1 MSDDGDLFKG
11 KTFVI
16 VGRLETM
23 TRDEAWLKIMQLG
36 GYTSKTPRPSS
47 DVFVMGTSTSAAR
60 EAKARALNK
69 KMLTEQEFLD
79 AIARLE
85 TEHQET
91 REVVPVSDAIG
102 EFRALFDGPP
112 TQEVWAQ
119 LCALLD
125 SCAPER
131 LEDVVGYVEAQL
143 ARWPAGMDR
152 AVAPIPSM
160 WLDALGQAGELRV
173 SGYGWQ
179 QALLRGESSP
189 KYRLLRALDLRGY
202 PSINGTVASKITT
215 NPSLSGL
222 RALDVGR
229 GNDKLTQTF
238 YKKLFASEHLPA
250 LEQLTIRK
258 LDARI
263 AAAIAAQP
271 TTLTTLRRVELS
283 CPEQYGGHGVVESIY
298 SALFEV
304 PWWSQIEGLAF
315 SLTSSGYLI
324 DQGQFVYDLLG
335 RHLGRMTALR
345 GLTLHDGYALDALV
359 NTCVLGQL
367 SDVRLTFTSNRDESM
382 RALAEGLASEASSV
396 RTLDLSLTY
405 RVPGHTYRTTLARV
419 SKLLAALLEAGVHER
434 VETIVLPEALVVL
447 DEAQLR
453 DAAEL
458 DLALVHR
465 QRAQLAEAGVQVVTG
480 PV

>member
-1 MSDDGDLFKG
+1 MSDDELFKG

-16 VGRLETM
+16 IGRLETM

-85 TEHQET
+85 AERAEE
-91 REVVPVSDAIG
+91 REVLPVSDAIG

-112 TQEVWAQ
+112 SPEVWAR

-125 SCAPER
+125 ACAPER

-143 ARWPAGMDR
+143 ARWPSGMDR
-152 AVAPIPSM
+152 AVAPILSIWHAQPGVGM
-160 WLDALGQAGELRV
+160 LRV
-173 SGYGWQ
+173 SGHGWQ

-202 PSINGTVASKITT
+202 SSINGTVATKITT

-222 RALDVGR
+222 RYLDVGR

-238 YKKLFASEHLPA
+238 YKKLFVSEHLPA

-258 LDARI
+258 LDAKI

-283 CPEQYGGHGVVESIY
+283 YSEQYGNREMFEPIY
-298 SALFEV
+298 GALFEA

-315 SLTSSGYLI
+315 SLTSSGYGI
-324 DQGQFVYDLLG
+324 YEGQAVYAQIG

-345 GLTLHDGYALDALV
+345 GLTLFDGYDLDALV
-359 NTCVLGQL
+359 NTGVFGQVSHVTIASRSL
-367 SDVRLTFTSNRDESM
+367 QTDGWQ
-382 RALAEGLASEASSV
+382 AICEGLASAASSV
-396 RTLDLSLTY
+396 RELDLSLMFQI
-405 RVPGHTYRTTLARV
+405 PGREVSTAPELVCDHLSMLIDAGGHEGLETLRL
-419 SKLLAALLEAGVHER
+419 SR
-434 VETIVLPEALVVL
+434 
-447 DEAQLR
+447 AQL
-453 DAAEL
+453 AL
-458 DLALVHR
+458 DTPQAIR
-465 QRAQLAEAGVQVVTG
+465 QREQLAEAGVRLVEG
-480 PV
+480 SA